1 MRNRPI
7 DLSRQEV
14 EVLNLQALRHMPD
27 MPNAQAVAG
36 IPISFLSA
44 IAVNKMINLYSSLSP
59 GQMRKS

>member
-44 IAVNKMINLYSSLSP
+44 IAVNKMIILICS
-59 GQMRKS
+59 